1 MVRVYD
7 TLQRQVVQLDTRTP
21 GVVSMYVCGPTVYDA
36 PHVGHARTALTYDV
50 IRRYLTWRGYR
61 VDIVSNV
68 TDIDDKIIVRAAEQ
82 GRTEP
87 ELAEENTKV
96 YVHEMDR
103 LGILPPSDRPHATE
117 FIDEMVELIGELIAE
132 GAAYV
137 VEGKGVYF
145 DAGSRP
151 GYGRLSGRDR
161 RQLID
166 DAGARVDVD
175 EDKRSPI
182 DFALWKAAKAGEPT
196 WDTPWGPG
204 RPGWHT
210 ECVAMSLDILGDGF
224 DVHGGGDD
232 LVFPHHENEMA
243 QAEATGHAFAR
254 YWVHS
259 AMVNVGGEKMSK
271 SLGNFTT
278 LGDVLDRF
286 DPRALRLLALQ
297 SHYRSEM
304 EIHAGA
310 LGAAAEALR
319 RLDAF
324 VRRVTSA
331 GGSGDG
337 VDVDGGTYDGV
348 DLDADAV
355 GRFKAA
361 MDDDFG
367 TPAAMEVVFGLVR
380 AGNTALDAGDLAAAE
395 ATAATVVE
403 LAGALGLVIGGNDQL
418 DVEDSA
424 RVDALVAE
432 RDRARADRDF
442 ATADR
447 IRDELAADGIV
458 VEDSPSGTTWHRA

>member
-61 VDIVSNV
+61 VDVVSNV

-96 YVHEMDR
+96 YVDEMDR

-117 FIDEMVELIGELIAE
+117 FIEEMVELIGELIAE

-145 DAGSRP
+145 DAASLT

-161 RQLID
+161 RQLLD
-166 DAGARVDVD
+166 DAGARVEVD

-182 DFALWKAAKAGEPT
+182 DFALWKAAKPGEPM

-297 SHYRSEM
+297 SHYRSTM
-304 EIHAGA
+304 EIHGDA
-310 LGAAAEALR
+310 LGAAAEAVR
-319 RLDAF
+319 RLDAL
-324 VRRVTSA
+324 VRRVVAA
-331 GGSGDG
+331 GGAL
-337 VDVDGGTYDGV
+337 DGV
-348 DLDADAV
+348 DLDGDAV

-367 TPAAMEVVFGLVR
+367 TPAAMDVVFGLVR
-380 AGNTALDAGDLAAAE
+380 AGNTALDADDLPAAE
-395 ATAATVVE
+395 SAAATVVE
-403 LAGALGLVIGGNDQL
+403 LAGALGLTVGDDSSL
-418 DVEDSA
+418 DVEEAA
-424 RVDALVAE
+424 RIDALVGE

-442 ATADR
+442 ASADR
-447 IRDELAADGIV
+447 IRDELAAAGIV
-458 VEDSPSGTTWHRA
+458 LEDSPSGTTWHRA

>member
-61 VDIVSNV
+61 VDVVSNV
-68 TDIDDKIIVRAAEQ
+68 TDIDDKIIARAAEQ
-82 GRTEP
+82 GRAEP
-87 ELAEENTKV
+87 ELAEEYTKV
-96 YVHEMDR
+96 YVDEMER

-117 FIDEMVELIGELIAE
+117 FIEEMVELIGELIAE

-145 DAGSRP
+145 DASSLD

-161 RQLID
+161 RQLLD
-166 DAGARVDVD
+166 DAGARVEVD

-182 DFALWKAAKAGEPT
+182 DFALWKSAKPGEPT

-243 QAEATGHAFAR
+243 QATATGHAFAR

-259 AMVNVGGEKMSK
+259 AMVNVAGEKMSK

-297 SHYRSEM
+297 SHYRSTM
-304 EIHAGA
+304 EVHGDG
-310 LGAAAEALR
+310 LGAAAEAVR
-319 RLDAF
+319 RLDTF
-324 VRRVTSA
+324 VRRVVAA
-331 GGSGDG
+331 GGAL
-337 VDVDGGTYDGV
+337 DGV
-348 DLDADAV
+348 DLDGDAV
-355 GRFKAA
+355 GRFRTA

-367 TPAAMEVVFGLVR
+367 TPAAMDVVFGLVR
-380 AGNTALDAGDLAAAE
+380 AGNTALDAGDLPAAE
-395 ATAATVVE
+395 AAAATVVE
-403 LAGALGLVIGGNDQL
+403 LAGALGLAVGGDESL
-418 DVEDSA
+418 DVEDSP
-424 RVDALVAE
+424 RIDDLVAE
-432 RDRARADRDF
+432 RNRARAERDF

-447 IRDELAADGIV
+447 IRDELAAEGIV
-458 VEDSPSGTTWHRA
+458 VEDSPAGTTWHRA